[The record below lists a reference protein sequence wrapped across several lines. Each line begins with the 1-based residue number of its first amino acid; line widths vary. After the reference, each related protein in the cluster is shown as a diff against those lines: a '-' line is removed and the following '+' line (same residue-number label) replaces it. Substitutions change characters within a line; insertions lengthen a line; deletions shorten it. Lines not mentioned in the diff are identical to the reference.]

1 MGFTLIIFIA
11 VLALLVLVHE
21 LGHFWMARKMGVKA
35 EEFGLGFP
43 PRIWGSY
50 RDKDGKRKRV
60 WGNKKIKDVP
70 GTVYSI
76 NWLPLGGFVK
86 IKGEN
91 GDDKDKDSFASKPI
105 WRRAL
110 ILAAGVLM
118 NIALAVVLISVGY
131 MIGFPDS
138 TINLPAGAEVTE
150 KRVQIVQVVNNS
162 PAKEAGLKV
171 GDIVLSM
178 SGEVIDTEI
187 ELQQVVAAHPE
198 EIIPITVRRQNNV
211 IEIMAEPELNEAG
224 NGSLGVAI
232 LSTGLVKYPWYQAIW
247 EGLKV
252 SMLLLW
258 AIIVAFFELIRNLII
273 SQPIDAEIAG
283 PVGIADLTGQFARM
297 GFTYLLQF
305 TALLS
310 LNLAVLNILPF
321 PALDGGRLVFLAIEK
336 IKGSPVKQDIELA
349 IHNLGFIA
357 LMMLV
362 LVVTFKDIARF
373 FS

>member
-1 MGFTLIIFIA
+1 M
-11 VLALLVLVHE
+11 
-21 LGHFWMARKMGVKA
+21 
-35 EEFGLGFP
+35 
-43 PRIWGSY
+43 
-50 RDKDGKRKRV
+50 
-60 WGNKKIKDVP
+60 
-70 GTVYSI
+70 
-76 NWLPLGGFVK
+76 
-86 IKGEN
+86 
-91 GDDKDKDSFASKPI
+91 
-105 WRRAL
+105 
-110 ILAAGVLM
+110 
-118 NIALAVVLISVGY
+118 
-131 MIGFPDS
+131 
-138 TINLPAGAEVTE
+138 
-150 KRVQIVQVVNNS
+150 
-162 PAKEAGLKV
+162 
-171 GDIVLSM
+171 
-178 SGEVIDTEI
+178 
-187 ELQQVVAAHPE
+187 
-198 EIIPITVRRQNNV
+198 
-211 IEIMAEPELNEAG
+211 EAG